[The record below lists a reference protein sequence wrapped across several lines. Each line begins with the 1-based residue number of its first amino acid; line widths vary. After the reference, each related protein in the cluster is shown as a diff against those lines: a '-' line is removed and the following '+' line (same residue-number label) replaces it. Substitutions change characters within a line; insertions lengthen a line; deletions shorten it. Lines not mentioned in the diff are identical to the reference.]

1 VKKKLIEVALPLDK
15 INAAAAKEK
24 NIRFGHPSTLHL
36 WWARRPLAA
45 CRAVLFA
52 SLVDDPSAD
61 TERFPTLEAQQI
73 ERDRLFAILEQL
85 VQWKSSTNESVLAAA
100 RDEIM
105 KSTGNDPPPIYDPF
119 CGGGSIPL
127 EALRLGLRAYGSDLN
142 PIPVLLTKAMIELP
156 TKFAHRA
163 PVNPRSDAQ
172 SGLGNWRGTRGLAE
186 DVRYYGGWMRARA
199 WERIGAHYPT
209 AQLPKD
215 KGGGK
220 APVIAWL
227 WARTVQCPNP
237 ACAGRMPLMRSLSLS
252 TKPGKEA
259 WLEPIVD
266 KQARSVRF
274 EVRSGPGTPP
284 GSPKLGR
291 GAKFRCLI
299 CGEPAPEDHIKTEG
313 AAGRMGRQLT
323 AIVADTSGGR
333 IYLPATLDHS
343 EAAERATPTWRPE
356 EAIANDPRNLWCIPY
371 GLRRFCDLFTDRQLL
386 ALTTYTDLVQ
396 EARSECVRNGATE
409 DYANAVATY
418 LGLGVSRLTDIC
430 NALCRWE
437 NTKTQVRN
445 LFGRQAI
452 PMVWDF
458 AETNVFG
465 DAAGDY
471 ETSLGNLVRALEALP
486 LGQPGTVRQCEVAS
500 AEVPPGVVFSTDPP
514 YYDNISYADLSD
526 FFYVWLR
533 RSLRSIYPDLFGTVL
548 VPKRDELVANPYRFD
563 GSSIRAQEFFESAF
577 GRAFGRLRAEQ
588 NREFPLTVYYAFKQ
602 SETDDDEAGEATS
615 STGWETMLEGLLK
628 AGFQVTGTWPI
639 RSEATNRPI
648 ADGTNALAS
657 SIVLACR
664 PRAESAVITTEM
676 DLQQALRAELP
687 TALRTMQQ
695 ESIAPVDL
703 AQAAIGPGMAI
714 YSRYAKVLGPDGK
727 PVPVRKAL
735 EMINRVLDEVLSEQ
749 EGEFD
754 SDTRFALAWFQQF
767 GMRSGTFGT
776 ADVLSRA
783 MNIGVTG
790 MENAGILE
798 AKAGTVRLLKW
809 EELPEDWDPDKD
821 RRLTVWEMTHH
832 LIRLM
837 YKESDA
843 AAARLLSKLGDD
855 AEKARDLAYRLYQIC
870 ERSKWS
876 QEAQPYNALVVAWP
890 NLTSE
895 ARQLEKKT
903 SPEQL
908 TL

>member
-15 INAAAAKEK
+15 INAASAKEK

-52 SLVDDPSAD
+52 SLVDDPSSRPD
-61 TERFPTLEAQQI
+61 LFPTEEAQQL

-85 VQWKSSTNESVLAAA
+85 VQWDKSSDADVLRAAEA
-100 RDEIM
+100 EISASADGDM
-105 KSTGNDPPPIYDPF
+105 PTIYDPF

-127 EALRLGLRAYGSDLN
+127 EAQRLGLASRGSDIN
-142 PIPVLLTKAMIELP
+142 PVPVLITKAMIEIP
-156 TKFAHRA
+156 ARYANQK
-163 PVNPRSDAQ
+163 PINPPSQ
-172 SGLGNWRGTRGLAE
+172 STRDLSQWLGAKGLAE
-186 DVRYYGGWMRARA
+186 DVKYYGSLLRKKA
-199 WERIGAHYPT
+199 WERIGHLYPP
-209 AQLPKD
+209 ARLPREL
-215 KGGGK
+215 GGGEV
-220 APVIAWL
+220 PVIAWL
-227 WARTVQCPNP
+227 WARTTKCPNP
-237 ACAGRMPLMRSLSLS
+237 ACGATMPL
-252 TKPGKEA
+252 
-259 WLEPIVD
+259 
-266 KQARSVRF
+266 
-274 EVRSGPGTPP
+274 VRSFVLSSKIGKKAWVEPVIDRNTKQVSFSVAAGAGAPPPGTVDR
-284 GSPKLGR
+284 R
-291 GAKFRCLI
+291 GARCLV
-299 CGEPAPEDHIKTEG
+299 C
-313 AAGRMGRQLT
+313 
-323 AIVADTSGGR
+323 
-333 IYLPATLDHS
+333 
-343 EAAERATPTWRPE
+343 E
-356 EAIANDPRNLWCIPY
+356 EAVKLDYIRAEGKARRLGCRLMAMVVEINGQRTYLKPDPEHASVAESARPAWEPDTELPEKALGFRVQGY
-371 GLRRFCDLFTDRQLL
+371 GMTKHSDLFTKRQLV
-386 ALTTYTDLVQ
+386 ALTTYSDLVK
-396 EARSECVRNGATE
+396 EARQESIKDGASP
-409 DYANAVATY
+409 DYADAISTY
-418 LGLGVSRLTDIC
+418 LALGVSRLSDIL
-430 NALCRWE
+430 NGLCRWE

-445 LFGRQAI
+445 LFGRQAV

-458 AETNVFG
+458 GENNVFNG
-465 DAAGDY
+465 CAGDY
-471 ETSLGNLVRALEALP
+471 EVSLGNLVRALEALP
-486 LGQPGTVRQCEVAS
+486 AKGGGS
-500 AEVPPGVVFSTDPP
+500 AAQRDAAVLDVNGSFLFCTDPP
-514 YYDNISYADLSD
+514 YYDNIGYADLSD

-533 RSLRSIYPDLFGTVL
+533 KTLRNIYPDLLQTVL
-548 VPKRDELVANPYRFD
+548 VPK
-563 GSSIRAQEFFESAF
+563 AQELIADPSRFNGNQTKARDFFEEGFGKAF
-577 GRAFGRLRAEQ
+577 GRMRLLQHPEY
-588 NREFPLTVYYAFKQ
+588 PLAVFYAFKQ
-602 SETDDDEAGEATS
+602 AEDEDEDESRAVA
-615 STGWETMLEGLLK
+615 STGWETMLEGLLR
-628 AGFQVTGTWPI
+628 AGFQITGTWPM
-639 RSEATNRPI
+639 RSELGNRPR
-648 ADGTNALAS
+648 AQESNALAS
-657 SIVLACR
+657 SIVLVCR
-664 PRAESAVITTEM
+664 LRRETASVTTEM
-676 DLQQALRAELP
+676 DFQQSLRAELP
-687 TALRTMQQ
+687 KSLRTMQQ

-703 AQAAIGPGMAI
+703 AQAAIGPGMSI
-714 YSRYAKVLGPDGK
+714 YSRYARVLGPEGK

-798 AKAGTVRLLKW
+798 ARAGTVRLLKW